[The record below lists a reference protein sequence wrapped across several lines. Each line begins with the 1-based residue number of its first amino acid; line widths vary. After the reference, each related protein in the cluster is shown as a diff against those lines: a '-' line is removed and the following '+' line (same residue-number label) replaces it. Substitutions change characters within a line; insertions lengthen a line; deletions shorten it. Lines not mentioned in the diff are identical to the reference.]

1 MEKLGNKVECDSSI
15 MNTIIFLSVF
25 LSVEIYLANQ
35 KEVQYNKNENQI
47 QSAERPQQCGF
58 SKMHK
63 LAQTNHITVCDG

>member
-15 MNTIIFLSVF
+15 MNTIIF

-58 SKMHK
+58 SKIRK
-63 LAQTNHITVCDG
+63 LVLPNHITLY

>member
-47 QSAERPQQCGF
+47 QSAERSQ
-58 SKMHK
+58 
-63 LAQTNHITVCDG
+63 

>member
-15 MNTIIFLSVF
+15 MNTIIF

-58 SKMHK
+58 SKIRK
-63 LAQTNHITVCDG
+63 LVLSNHITLY